1 MCQQKEN
8 IDVKEKV
15 TKGGKKGWRKVH
27 LFNVPVNDLAFH
39 TAGGNW
45 RCCIQKHNW
54 KQVYKA
60 MFEKNDVGGG
70 GMFFS
75 LYLNVSQEHIWGI
88 SQAL

>member
-39 TAGGNW
+39 TAGG
-45 RCCIQKHNW
+45 K
-54 KQVYKA
+54 
-60 MFEKNDVGGG
+60 
-70 GMFFS
+70 
-75 LYLNVSQEHIWGI
+75 
-88 SQAL
+88 